1 MKAALTADGL
11 MECKQDESKIG
22 PCATHFCF
30 LHHPVVWLPLLL
42 SEKAAPGAGPC
53 PFSSPVRAAALSL
66 HLSSLA
72 PAPEADT
79 PAVEQELRAAEAA
92 LEILVVL
99 ITLDQVFQA
108 WSRLLERRN
117 GMVSH
122 TVFQHVF
129 FSSCFLATAV
139 APLIKG

>member
-1 MKAALTADGL
+1 M
-11 MECKQDESKIG
+11 
-22 PCATHFCF
+22 
-30 LHHPVVWLPLLL
+30 VWLPLLL

-53 PFSSPVRAAALSL
+53 PFSSPVRAVALSL

-72 PAPEADT
+72 PVPEAGT
-79 PAVEQELRAAEAA
+79 PAAEQEPRAGEAA

-99 ITLDQVFQA
+99 ITLAQVFQA
-108 WSRLLERRN
+108 LSLLLERTNRL
-117 GMVSH
+117 VPH

-129 FSSCFLATAV
+129 FFCYFLATAA